1 MDEKKKKIL
10 KGVGIGVLA
19 LAVVGTA
26 IGIGFSLSNK
36 EKEPDEPIINT
47 PVEPEPKPEPDPTPE
62 PEPEPTPEPEPE
74 PEPTPKP
81 EPEPEP
87 EPEPTPEPEPE
98 PEPEPVQDRED
109 MIFFDDTGELNVKG
123 FHEAL
128 MEIVENFKNRGA
140 ITIKEQFIDRTF
152 KDYDIVAVNWNQ
164 DEKQVQI
171 YIDGELI
178 SKKHKNEREFLV
190 LTLDEIDIKA
200 NKHENSLEKFI
211 DNTFDRQII
220 PPFIDGEI
228 YYTYSENDIRR
239 MDSYQK
245 AYDMAV
251 YRMEQEL
258 GKNET
263 VIASF
268 LREKEEYPAG
278 LDIGD
283 NNMYY
288 TSFLV
293 LNEKTN
299 ELKEVPI
306 SVHSSSVLG
315 GGSDKNLEDSPLE
328 GSKYVVVLTN
338 DTKDIVKIDPEYL
351 YEVDGNKVSLLSA
364 ESDEEML
371 YTDNVKGYTAYLP
384 KDISREL

>member
-1 MDEKKKKIL
+1 M
-10 KGVGIGVLA
+10 
-19 LAVVGTA
+19 
-26 IGIGFSLSNK
+26 
-36 EKEPDEPIINT
+36 
-47 PVEPEPKPEPDPTPE
+47 
-62 PEPEPTPEPEPE
+62 
-74 PEPTPKP
+74 
-81 EPEPEP
+81 
-87 EPEPTPEPEPE
+87 
-98 PEPEPVQDRED
+98 
-109 MIFFDDTGELNVKG
+109 
-123 FHEAL
+123 
-128 MEIVENFKNRGA
+128 
-140 ITIKEQFIDRTF
+140 
-152 KDYDIVAVNWNQ
+152 
-164 DEKQVQI
+164 
-171 YIDGELI
+171 
-178 SKKHKNEREFLV
+178 V

-200 NKHENSLEKFI
+200 KEHENSLQKFI
-211 DNTFDRQII
+211 DNSFEKNII
-220 PPFIDGEI
+220 PTYAEHEI
-228 YYTYSENDIRR
+228 FYTYRKNNVRR

-268 LREKEEYPAG
+268 LKEKDEAPAV
-278 LDIGD
+278 D
-283 NNMYY
+283 NLGNNIKYQ

-306 SVHSSSVLG
+306 YIQSSSVLG

-328 GSKYVVVLTN
+328 GSKYVKVYADKRN
-338 DTKDIVKIDPEYL
+338 VKNICEIDPEYL